1 MDIHQL
7 VTFKH
12 VIESGSFTKA
22 AAALFLTQPAVSH
35 QIRSLEEE
43 LGQRLL
49 DRDRRPF
56 RLTYAGEVF
65 YEYVKRVLNLVEESK
80 AALNDMKTGERGRVT
95 VGAIGTTAVYVLPDF
110 LYEFRMARPNVQVVL
125 LTVGGEEIK
134 DMVMTNEVD
143 LGIVGS
149 HIATPEL
156 ETIPLFEDQ
165 ILPLVHPE
173 HPCAVSGRVALADL
187 AQEPFIQF
195 GGWKSWKNYVLS
207 MFEEIGATPQELFQ
221 VDSIEAVKRLVER
234 GLGFTIVPAVAA
246 KEEITAGT
254 LVPVYLTDIP
264 PHSRKILLIYR
275 KDKYLT
281 AAIRVFIEAMVSKL
295 GSVQSAG
302 VGKDSDE

>member
-1 MDIHQL
+1 MDLPQL
-7 VTFKH
+7 IAFKH
-12 VIESGSFTKA
+12 VVELGSFTKA

-35 QIRSLEEE
+35 QMRSLEEE

-49 DRDRRPF
+49 ERERRRF
-56 RLTYAGEVF
+56 HLTYAGEVF
-65 YEYVKRVLNLVEESK
+65 YEYVQRILNLVEESK

-95 VGAIGTTAVYVLPDF
+95 VAAIGTTAVYVLPDF

-134 DMVMTNEVD
+134 KMVMADEVD
-143 LGIVGS
+143 LGIIGS

-165 ILPLVHPE
+165 ILPLVHPG
-173 HPCAVSGRVALADL
+173 HPCAVSRMAALADL
-187 AQEPFIQF
+187 AREPFIQF

-207 MFEEIGATPQELFQ
+207 MFQQIETTPREQFQ

-246 KEEITAGT
+246 KAEMKEGT
-254 LVPVYLTDIP
+254 LVPIHLTDIP
-264 PHSRKILLIYR
+264 PLSRKILLIYR

-281 AAIRVFIEAMVSKL
+281 TAIRMFIDALVSKL
-295 GSVQSAG
+295 SSFHPQA
-302 VGKDSDE
+302 